1 MRLLVVCATSVLTA
15 LVSSRN
21 IAASPR
27 MAMGKD
33 QSHIKVFRDFTCSGK
48 VGSYSAGIADRSIGS
63 GDSMCYFIS
72 NSDIGRRILKDCK
85 VGVGC
90 KVLGTVNNDKRAGD
104 WSPVIVE
111 INEISR
117 GEH

>member
-1 MRLLVVCATSVLTA
+1 MSGRNHATDSILVHRNGQRLHRQPARRL
-15 LVSSRN
+15 RRKP
-21 IAASPR
+21 PR
-27 MAMGKD
+27 
-33 QSHIKVFRDFTCSGK
+33 S
-48 VGSYSAGIADRSIGS
+48 GIADRSIGS

-111 INEISR
+111 VNEISR
-117 GEH
+117 GED